1 MLFRSFSSVGVK
13 VPRWVN
19 RSHHACVAAAVA
31 VTGRNGGSRS
41 AADTREVANPRSHS
55 QLRAKRP
62 QNAALCI
69 SKKQSIR
76 RATANSSDESGNH
89 FAVLLTKAPWA
100 SVREGSDSNLTSS
113 GRLAACAGL
122 AGFGPRHWAL
132 RRQTRCAGLAGF
144 DCPPSLRQP
153 ANVEPPQ
160 VAAAA
165 RIY

>member
-1 MLFRSFSSVGVK
+1 MRAWLRPLLSL
-13 VPRWVN
+13 
-19 RSHHACVAAAVA
+19 AEMA
-31 VTGRNGGSRS
+31 
-41 AADTREVANPRSHS
+41 EVALPQTPGKWLTPEVTHSFERKDPIRSSLHS
-55 QLRAKRP
+55 D
-62 QNAALCI
+62 
-69 SKKQSIR
+69 KQSSR
-76 RATANSSDESGNH
+76 RATANSSDEPGNH

-100 SVREGSDSNLTSS
+100 SVREGSDSNLTTS